1 MWSFSFRC
9 SSAASTVK
17 TPGGP
22 LIFHCF
28 FEKASEPAIVRSVTE
43 FRRQLRE
50 TAHSFK
56 AVFANPQLRKLQL
69 AFAGSITGEWGF
81 LVALAVYANDHGGA
95 TAVSAVL
102 VIRWVASAL
111 TAPWLAYFSDRY
123 RRERVM
129 LAADLSR
136 FVAMI
141 AMAAAAF
148 VGTLPIVIYVLAGF
162 MAVASKTFRPAQ
174 AALLPRLAQSPEELT
189 AANASST
196 AIESVG
202 TFLGPALGGLL
213 LAVASVGWV
222 FVADAMTL
230 LWSAFF
236 VVQLKST
243 HEEPSVPRERVSVF
257 REMSAGFRVL
267 GAEREARVIVFL
279 YFCQTIVAGALRVL
293 LVVTALDLLD
303 VGNAGLG
310 FLNAAMGV
318 GGIIGV
324 AVAFALI
331 GRRKLATDFGLG
343 LLLIGAGLGLIGVW
357 PTFIGAIV
365 LIGVFGIGNTLV
377 DVSGVT
383 LLQRAVRD
391 EVLGRVFGAL
401 QSILVLGLAVG
412 ALITPPLLNWIGTR
426 ATLIVVGA
434 MLPILALLLS
444 RGLRSID
451 ARATIPTDRIELL
464 QANPIFAPLP
474 GPAIEH
480 LAVKLVPVSVSA
492 GDMVFRQG
500 DHGDRFYIVENGRC
514 EIAIDGEK
522 VSDAWPGE
530 AFGEI
535 ALLRDVPRTGS
546 VIALE
551 DTTLLALERDD
562 FIGAVTGYAPS
573 REAADSMIGARLAA
587 PLGIGSS

>member
-1 MWSFSFRC
+1 M
-9 SSAASTVK
+9 
-17 TPGGP
+17 G
-22 LIFHCF
+22 
-28 FEKASEPAIVRSVTE
+28 E

-50 TAHSFK
+50 TSQSFR
-56 AVFANPQLRKLQL
+56 AVFANRQLRKLQL
-69 AFAGSITGEWGF
+69 AFAGSISGEWGF
-81 LVALAVYANDHGGA
+81 LVALAVYANDQGGA

-111 TAPWLAYFSDRY
+111 TAPWLAYFADRY

-136 FVAMI
+136 VVAML

-148 VGTLPIVIYVLAGF
+148 NGASPVIVYILAGF

-174 AALLPRLAQSPEELT
+174 AALLPRLAESPEELT
-189 AANASST
+189 AANATST

-202 TFLGPALGGLL
+202 TFVGPALGGLL

-222 FVADAMTL
+222 FVADALTL
-230 LWSAFF
+230 VWSAIF
-236 VVQLKST
+236 VVQLRSPR
-243 HEEPSVPRERVSVF
+243 EEVTAPRERSSAF
-257 REMSAGFRVL
+257 REMSAGFSAL

-279 YFCQTIVAGALRVL
+279 YFCQTVVAGALRVL
-293 LVVTALDLLD
+293 IVVTALDLLD

-324 AVAFALI
+324 AIAFALI
-331 GRRKLATDFGLG
+331 GRRRLASDFGLG
-343 LLLIGAGLGLIGVW
+343 LFLIGAGLGLIGVW
-357 PTFIGAIV
+357 PTFVGAIL

-401 QSILVLGLAVG
+401 QSILVLGLALG
-412 ALITPPLLNWIGTR
+412 ALITPVLLNGIGTR

-434 MLPILALLLS
+434 MLPILALLLA
-444 RGLRSID
+444 RRLRTID
-451 ARATIPTDRIELL
+451 ARAQVPIARIELL
-464 QANPIFAPLP
+464 QANAIFAPLP
-474 GPAIEH
+474 PSTIEQ
-480 LAVKLVPVSVSA
+480 LAVKLVPVAVAA
-492 GDMVFRQG
+492 GRAVFRQG
-500 DHGDRFYIVENGRC
+500 DHGDRFYVVEDGRC

-522 VSDAWPGE
+522 VADAWPGE
-530 AFGEI
+530 TFGEI
-535 ALLRDVPRTGS
+535 ALLRDVPRTGTVTAIDDS
-546 VIALE
+546 K
-551 DTTLLALERDD
+551 LLALERDD
-562 FIGAVTGYAPS
+562 FIAAVTGHVAS
-573 REAADSMIGARLAA
+573 RDAADAVIGARLAA
-587 PLGIGSS
+587 PIGIGSA

>member
-1 MWSFSFRC
+1 
-9 SSAASTVK
+9 VV
-17 TPGGP
+17 G
-22 LIFHCF
+22 
-28 FEKASEPAIVRSVTE
+28 E

-50 TAHSFK
+50 TSHSFR

-69 AFAGSITGEWGF
+69 AFAGSVTGEWGF
-81 LVALAVYANDHGGA
+81 LVALAVYANDRGGA

-136 FVAMI
+136 VVAML

-148 VGTLPIVIYVLAGF
+148 TDGSPIVVYVLAGF

-174 AALLPRLAQSPEELT
+174 AALLPKLARSPEELT
-189 AANASST
+189 AANATST

-202 TFLGPALGGLL
+202 TFVGPALGGLL

-222 FVADAMTL
+222 FVADALTL
-230 LWSAFF
+230 VWSAFF
-236 VVQLKST
+236 VVQLRS
-243 HEEPSVPRERVSVF
+243 PREEVTAP
-257 REMSAGFRVL
+257 REPTNTYREIVAGFSAL
-267 GAEREARVIVFL
+267 AGEREARVIVSL
-279 YFCQTIVAGALRVL
+279 YFCQTLVAGALRVL

-331 GRRKLATDFGLG
+331 GRRRLASDFGLG
-343 LLLIGAGLGLIGVW
+343 LFLIGAGLGLIGVW
-357 PTFIGAIV
+357 PTFLGAIL

-377 DVSGVT
+377 DVSAVT

-412 ALITPPLLNWIGTR
+412 ALIAPVLLDWIGTR
-426 ATLIVVGA
+426 ATLIAFGA
-434 MLPILALLLS
+434 LLPILALLLS
-444 RGLRSID
+444 RRLRTID
-451 ARATIPTDRIELL
+451 ARATIPAERVELL
-464 QANPIFAPLP
+464 KANPIFAPLP
-474 GPAIEH
+474 PPAVEH
-480 LAVKLVPVSVSA
+480 LAVKLVPVVVSA
-492 GDMVFRQG
+492 GDTVFRQG
-500 DHGDRFYIVENGRC
+500 DHGDRFYIVEDGRC
-514 EIAIDGEK
+514 EITIDGEN
-522 VSDAWPGE
+522 VADAWPGE
-530 AFGEI
+530 TFGEI
-535 ALLRDVPRTGS
+535 ALLRDVPRTAT
-546 VIALE
+546 VTAV
-551 DTTLLALERDD
+551 DNTKLLALERDD
-562 FIGAVTGYAPS
+562 FIAAVTGHAPS
-573 REAADSMIGARLAA
+573 REAADAVIGGRLAA
-587 PLGIGSS
+587 PMGIGSA

>member
-1 MWSFSFRC
+1 
-9 SSAASTVK
+9 
-17 TPGGP
+17 
-22 LIFHCF
+22 
-28 FEKASEPAIVRSVTE
+28 VTE

-50 TAHSFK
+50 TSHSFK
-56 AVFANPQLRKLQL
+56 AVFANSQLRKLQL
-69 AFAGSITGEWGF
+69 AFAGSVTGEWGF
-81 LVALAVYANDHGGA
+81 LVALAVYANDQGGA

-102 VIRWVASAL
+102 VIRWVAAAL
-111 TAPWLAYFSDRY
+111 TAPWLAYFADRY

-136 FVAMI
+136 FAAMI
-141 AMAAAAF
+141 AMALAAF
-148 VGTLPIVIYVLAGF
+148 AGSSPLIVYALAGF

-174 AALLPRLAQSPEELT
+174 AALLPRLARSPEELT
-189 AANASST
+189 AANATST

-202 TFLGPALGGLL
+202 TFVGPALGGLL

-243 HEEPSVPRERVSVF
+243 HEEVSAPRERVSVF

-434 MLPILALLLS
+434 TLPILALLLS

-451 ARATIPTDRIELL
+451 ARATIPSARIELL

-474 GPAIEH
+474 PPAIEH

-492 GDMVFRQG
+492 GDTIFRQG

-514 EIAIDGEK
+514 EITIDGEK

-535 ALLRDVPRTGS
+535 ALLRDVPRTGT
-546 VIALE
+546 VTALE

-573 REAADSMIGARLAA
+573 REAADSVIGARLAA

>member
-1 MWSFSFRC
+1 
-9 SSAASTVK
+9 V
-17 TPGGP
+17 G
-22 LIFHCF
+22 
-28 FEKASEPAIVRSVTE
+28 E

-50 TAHSFK
+50 TSHSFR

-148 VGTLPIVIYVLAGF
+148 VGTPPIVIYVLAGF

-243 HEEPSVPRERVSVF
+243 HEEVSVPRERVSVF

-451 ARATIPTDRIELL
+451 ARATIPSARIELL

-474 GPAIEH
+474 PPAIEH

-492 GDMVFRQG
+492 GDTIFRQG

-514 EIAIDGEK
+514 EITIDGEK

-535 ALLRDVPRTGS
+535 ALLRDVPRTGT
-546 VIALE
+546 VVALE
-551 DTTLLALERDD
+551 DTTLLALERDE
-562 FIGAVTGYAPS
+562 FIAAVTGHAPS
-573 REAADSMIGARLAA
+573 REAADSVIGARLAA